1 MLPTPFAGVSEQ
13 LVKRKQDQGNTA
25 GEGHFLVLA
34 AHIDQGVAIS
44 RAGRVR
50 WASARFAREL
60 GAHDPT
66 ELVGRSMDS
75 LIRDAGGTLQTPD
88 GVEATACRM
97 QSAKRPREIEIARI
111 SGTSSLRD
119 DDSAEELW
127 LLRELPP
134 SGDLETERLETRREL
149 VDAKHDVAQLRH
161 QLSGELSEREQL
173 LGMIGHELRTPV
185 TVIRGY
191 NNLLLSSHAG
201 PLNEQQREFV
211 EESNRSCERLN
222 RFIGDL
228 LNSCGESRGGLAIDS
243 ERASLDPLV
252 RGVLAFVRPMLEERG
267 LRVDV
272 DLDPTALWAR
282 FDSSRIE
289 QVLTNLLGNAIRYSK
304 AQSEVRVSSRPLE
317 VAGRNLVEISVS
329 DSGPGVAP
337 EDRSRIFE
345 PYVRVDGVRRA
356 GGLGLGLAIC
366 RRIVEAHGG
375 SIGVSEEPGSGSRF
389 WFTIEALAPGDGA

>member
-1 MLPTPFAGVSEQ
+1 
-13 LVKRKQDQGNTA
+13 VKRKQGAGNA
-25 GEGHFLVLA
+25 ASEGHFLVLA

-60 GAHDPT
+60 GASNPT

-75 LIRDAGGTLQTPD
+75 LIRDAGGTLPPADDAEAAICRVQT
-88 GVEATACRM
+88 
-97 QSAKRPREIEIARI
+97 AKRDREIEIARI
-111 SGTSSLRD
+111 GATPSNSG
-119 DDSAEELW
+119 DDSPEELW

-134 SGDLETERLETRREL
+134 SGDSETERLQISRAL
-149 VDAKHDVAQLRH
+149 VDAKHEVAQLRE
-161 QLSGELSEREQL
+161 QLSGGISEREQL
-173 LGMIGHELRTPV
+173 LGMVGHELRTPV

-191 NNLLLSSHAG
+191 NNLLLSGHAG
-201 PLNEQQREFV
+201 PLSEQQCEFV
-211 EESNRSCERLN
+211 EESNRSCDRLN

-228 LNSCGESRGGLAIDS
+228 LNSCGELREGLAVEFES
-243 ERASLDPLV
+243 GSLDPLI

-267 LRVDV
+267 LSVDV

-282 FDSSRIE
+282 FDPSRIE

-304 AQSEVRVSSRPLE
+304 AQSQVRVSSRPLDA
-317 VAGRNLVEISVS
+317 AGRSLVEISVS

-337 EDRSRIFE
+337 EDRTRIFE

-375 SIGVSEEPGSGSRF
+375 SIGVSEESGSGSRF
-389 WFTIEALAPGDGA
+389 WFTLEALAPDDGA